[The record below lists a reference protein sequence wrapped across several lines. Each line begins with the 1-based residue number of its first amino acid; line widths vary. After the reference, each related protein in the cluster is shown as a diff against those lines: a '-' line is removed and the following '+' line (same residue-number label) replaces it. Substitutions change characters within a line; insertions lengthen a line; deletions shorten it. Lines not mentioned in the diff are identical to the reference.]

1 MRHSKFRDKEIL
13 GMPSLL
19 FTGMDIKWVEMG
31 EERRAIVTVVQC
43 SGVFLVPSASIC
55 VHCGR
60 LIMKLL
66 RSGALAAVRILR

>member
-1 MRHSKFRDKEIL
+1 
-13 GMPSLL
+13 MPSLL

-55 VHCGR
+55 VHYSR
-60 LIMKLL
+60 LDDEAFAFW
-66 RSGALAAVRILR
+66 STQE